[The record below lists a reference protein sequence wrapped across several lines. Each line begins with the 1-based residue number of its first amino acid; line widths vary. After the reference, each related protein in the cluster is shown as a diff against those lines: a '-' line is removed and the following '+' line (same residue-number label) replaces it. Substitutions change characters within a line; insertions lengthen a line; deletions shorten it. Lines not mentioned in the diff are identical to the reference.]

1 MITIEL
7 ATEKDLEHI
16 QTLFQQG
23 KAFLKSQGIDQWQ
36 NDYPSKDDA
45 AKDVATHKGWCLIK
59 DSKIVGYACL
69 DADGEPS
76 YDTLKGKWL
85 DNLPYLVVHRMVID
99 DTYKH
104 QGLART
110 FFAEIDK
117 YAISNNIFSIRI
129 DTDDAN
135 MIMKQLIKASGYTY
149 CGTIWF
155 DNSIKIAF
163 QKQLHD
169 KH

>member
-104 QGLART
+104 QGLAKA